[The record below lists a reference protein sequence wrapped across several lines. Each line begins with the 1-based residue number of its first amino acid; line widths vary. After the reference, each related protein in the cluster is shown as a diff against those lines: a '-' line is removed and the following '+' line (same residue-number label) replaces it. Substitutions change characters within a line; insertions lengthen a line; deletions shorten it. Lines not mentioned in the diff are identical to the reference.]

1 MGGKMARL
9 NLKKVWMQVRS
20 DEAWHHGISRIEKWV
35 AKVLALLL
43 IVVIGVAVLDLGW
56 VLVQSIWISRA
67 TMSGK
72 TLFGIFGLFLNV
84 LIALELLENVAGY
97 LQKNVIQVELV
108 IVTAMIAI
116 ARKIIL
122 LDLEKISDGELAGLA
137 LAMLS
142 LAVSY
147 WVMRRVGRCSRE

>member
-1 MGGKMARL
+1 MARS
-9 NLKKVWMQVRS
+9 NWRKVWNQVRS
-20 DEAWHHGISRIEKWV
+20 DEAWHHGIEIIEKWV

-43 IVVIGVAVLDLGW
+43 IGVIGVAVFDLGW
-56 VLVQSIWISRA
+56 ALVQSIVVSR
-67 TMSGK
+67 TVMSGK
-72 TLFGIFGLFLNV
+72 TLFVIFGLFLNV

-122 LDLEKISDGELAGLA
+122 LDLDKVSDGELVGLS

-142 LAVSY
+142 LAGSY
-147 WVMRRVGRCSRE
+147 WVMRKVGSSSRG